1 MVHTKNKKRDELILE
16 HLPVVRAIALR
27 LQEGLPKYIE
37 LDDLV
42 HAGVL
47 GLIDAA
53 SKFKRDKNVDFR
65 SYARH
70 RIRGS
75 ILDSLR
81 ELDWRSR
88 DVRRQQKAVS
98 ECVRVLSQKLKRE
111 PLQSEIADHLG
122 ITIEKWTIIRAN
134 LEQAGPVSVTPS
146 EDGAPQTQIAD
157 SGTTLP
163 DQTCALSELK
173 SALETAKSCLPE
185 RYRMVI
191 DLYYTSEKTMADI
204 GVALG
209 VNESRVSQIHKTAL
223 EKLGAALRDS
233 GVRGSA
239 AFDVATRNSAAL
251 ARGAAA

>member
-1 MVHTKNKKRDELILE
+1 DELILE
-16 HLPVVRAIALR
+16 HLPIVRAIALR

-42 HAGVL
+42 HAGAL

-53 SKFKRDKNVDFR
+53 SKFRRDKNVDFR

-70 RIRGS
+70 RIRGA

-88 DVRRQQKAVS
+88 DVRRQQKAVG
-98 ECVRVLSQKLKRE
+98 ECIRVLGQKLKRE
-111 PLQSEIADHLG
+111 PMQSEIAEHLG
-122 ITIEKWTIIRAN
+122 ISAEKWAMVRSN
-134 LEQAGPVSVTPS
+134 LEQTGPISVTPT
-146 EDGAPQTQIAD
+146 EDGAPQPQIAD
-157 SGTTLP
+157 SVSTLP

-173 SALETAKSCLPE
+173 SALETAKSTLPP

-191 DLYYTSEKTMADI
+191 DLYYAGEKTMADI
-204 GVALG
+204 GAALG

-223 EKLGAALRDS
+223 EKLGAALRDN
-233 GVRGSA
+233 GVRSSA
-239 AFDVATRNSAAL
+239 AFDVAARNCSVMARAAV
-251 ARGAAA
+251 AA